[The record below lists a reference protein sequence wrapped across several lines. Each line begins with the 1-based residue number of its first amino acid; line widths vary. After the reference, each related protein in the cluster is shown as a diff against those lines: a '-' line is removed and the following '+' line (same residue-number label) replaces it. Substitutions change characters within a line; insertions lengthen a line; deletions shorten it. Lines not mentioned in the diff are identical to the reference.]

1 MQAAGGG
8 ALVRMCTDSFGKVR
22 RKAPQKHFATNW
34 SKITPLF
41 LKEKGGAGER
51 ENFFSREKKFSL
63 SPAHSRFT
71 LIELLVVI
79 AIIAILAA
87 ILLPALQ
94 SARERGKQTAC
105 TNNLKQ
111 LGTAYNA
118 YFADNMEYFTMPTY
132 KSSTNWWAFQI
143 NSYLRQDPRTT
154 VHKVNSTDA
163 LMCPSNVGKYGTSG
177 SAGTRYNINYGQ
189 SVFMGDTNFAS
200 SAGVLKTTMV
210 IKPST
215 KILAADST
223 PWHKTNKPYGTQ
235 CRLVLRKV
243 GGTYSAYNANG
254 EGAPGTFHAG
264 GTVITFVDGHVE
276 HRIKYD
282 CRLLLPLWKN

>member
-1 MQAAGGG
+1 MKQ
-8 ALVRMCTDSFGKVR
+8 
-22 RKAPQKHFATNW
+22 QKSA
-34 SKITPLF
+34 SK
-41 LKEKGGAGER
+41 R
-51 ENFFSREKKFSL
+51 S
-63 SPAHSRFT
+63 FT

-87 ILLPALQ
+87 LLLPALQ
-94 SARERGKQTAC
+94 KARERGKQTSC

-118 YFADNMEYFTMPTY
+118 YFGDNAEYFTMPTY

-177 SAGTRYNINYGQ
+177 SSGTRYNINYAQ
-189 SVFMGDTNFAS
+189 SVFMGDTSFAS
-200 SAGVLKTTMV
+200 SAGVLKTTLV

-235 CRLVLRKV
+235 CRLVLKKV
-243 GGTYSAYNANG
+243 GGTYSAYNDNG

-264 GTVITFVDGHVE
+264 GAVMTFVDGHVE
-276 HRIKYD
+276 HRIQYD